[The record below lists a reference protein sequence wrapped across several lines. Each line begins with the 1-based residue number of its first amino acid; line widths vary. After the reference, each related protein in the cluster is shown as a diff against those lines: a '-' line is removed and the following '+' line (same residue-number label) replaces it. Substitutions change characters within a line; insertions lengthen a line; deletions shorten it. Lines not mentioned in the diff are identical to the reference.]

1 MHNAELFAKIDL
13 HLIRVLWTVL
23 TERSVSRA
31 AVRLG
36 THQPAVSAALR
47 RLRALCADPLLVRSG
62 IGMVPTDTAL
72 RLIEPCENIL
82 RSAEQLFGQTRGFD
96 AAQARHTFRMAASDY
111 LDPMFLPR
119 LVADIRTQAPGCTIE
134 IHPLAAS
141 SDYPRQLAQGELD
154 VVIGNWP
161 NPPGDLHLGPL
172 FSDEAVCLVS
182 RKHPA
187 TRRGWT
193 PQAWLQA
200 EHVAPA
206 PMHPGSRGVIDEHLH
221 SLGLQRRIAARS
233 PHFGLIPDMVASSLL
248 VLTTGRRYCERF
260 VQRLPV
266 VILPCPIEFPPM
278 NYYQLWHGRSQ
289 GSEAGRWLRERIRSV
304 AAQPA

>member
-31 AVRLG
+31 ALRLG
-36 THQPAVSAALR
+36 MHQPAVSAALR
-47 RLRALCADPLLVRSG
+47 RLRLLCADPLLVRSG
-62 IGMVPTDTAL
+62 IGMVPTETAL
-72 RLIEPCENIL
+72 RLIEPSESIL

-141 SDYPRQLAQGELD
+141 SDYTRQLAQGELD

-172 FSDEAVCLVS
+172 FSDEVVCLVS

-193 PQAWLQA
+193 PEAWLQA

-221 SLGLQRRIAARS
+221 SLGLTRRIAARS
-233 PHFGLIPDMVASSLL
+233 PHFGLIPDMVASGLL

-260 VQRLPV
+260 LQRLPL

-289 GSEAGRWLRERIRSV
+289 GSQAGRWLRERIRSV